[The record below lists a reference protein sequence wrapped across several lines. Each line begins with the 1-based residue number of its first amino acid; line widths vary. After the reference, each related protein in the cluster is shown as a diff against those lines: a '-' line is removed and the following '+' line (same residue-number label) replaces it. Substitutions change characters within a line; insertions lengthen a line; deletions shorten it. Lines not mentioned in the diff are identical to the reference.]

1 MWKILL
7 FFLANLTT
15 ILAGY
20 YCNTP
25 THCTLYCN
33 NINDFSQ
40 LNKTHWIIVPRQDD
54 SCYFYN
60 TLTGI
65 SIEPHN

>member
-1 MWKILL
+1 MWRTTFLILL
-7 FFLANLTT
+7 YVLPVLS
-15 ILAGY
+15 GY
-20 YCNTP
+20 YCTSSSE
-25 THCTLYCN
+25 CTLYCN
-33 NINDFSQ
+33 NVNDFSQ

>member
-1 MWKILL
+1 MVDLRRLDESSEILEVSVMVE
-7 FFLANLTT
+7 AEN
-15 ILAGY
+15 
-20 YCNTP
+20 
-25 THCTLYCN
+25 
-33 NINDFSQ
+33 FSQ